1 MFNVHDQ
8 QKGETFINYILLAV
22 TMATG
27 ALCHPLGWGAPA
39 VRRACG
45 PSAGAYA
52 PGACSPRWALAL
64 ALAGACDALALAGLA
79 FVLATRHVKL
89 QADDGIYNRPGS
101 VYKGKLYDSSIP

>member
-1 MFNVHDQ
+1 
-8 QKGETFINYILLAV
+8 
-22 TMATG
+22 MATG

-101 VYKGKLYDSSIP
+101 VYKGKGNRLLHANFWCYYYDNINNIWHTFFYPR